1 MLAEAKGAT
10 MAETDRL
17 AAHFAGLTRW
27 HEAQL
32 ALRALLLEA
41 GLSEAWKWHA
51 PVYTHDG
58 HNVAIIWGFKD
69 RAALGFFKGALLDDP
84 ACILAAPG
92 PHSRSS
98 RVVNVTTAEAVA
110 ALRPTL
116 LAYLAEAMRKAAA
129 PVPMT
134 PDDLDPPAELLA
146 RLEADPALAEAFAD
160 LTPGRR
166 RGWMLLIGQAKQA
179 QTRLNRIDRAA
190 PRILAGK
197 GPNER

>member
-1 MLAEAKGAT
+1 MSDTKT
-10 MAETDRL
+10 L

-27 HEAQL
+27 REAQL

-41 GLSEAWKWHA
+41 GLTEAWKWHA

-69 RAALGFFKGALLDDP
+69 RAGLGFFKGALLDDP
-84 ACILAAPG
+84 EGILAAPG
-92 PHSRSS
+92 PNSRSS
-98 RVVNVTTAEAVA
+98 RVVNFTTAEAVE

-116 LAYLAEAMRKAAA
+116 LAYLAEAMRKAAE
-129 PVPMT
+129 PVPM
-134 PDDLDPPAELLA
+134 PKDDLDPPEELVA
-146 RLEADPALAEAFAD
+146 RLEADPDLAEAFAA

-166 RGWMLLIGQAKQA
+166 RGWMLTIGQAKQS
-179 QTRLNRIDRAA
+179 QTRTARVDRAA

-197 GPNER
+197 GPNDR